1 MTTTIRHV
9 TLKSLGKNKD
19 INPMKGTVTN
29 PFTQEEYNNLNQ
41 TGEWPGGYV
50 EAMGYVAPPM
60 MDGMGDGSGSGSAI
74 TKEFKY
80 NFVSPYIEGTHAILK
95 GVLIIENLVAWAQCE
110 LSSCRDGNTYSASLV
125 LYVDNVENN
134 SKLFVAGGKMENGG
148 YFIGRASINLP
159 KNRVIHL
166 FISVNEFDKKGKAIT
181 TLSEKI
187 YESYSHENVI

>member
-1 MTTTIRHV
+1 MATTIKKV

-19 INPMKGTVTN
+19 IDPMKGTVTN
-29 PFTQEEYNNLNQ
+29 PFTQAEYNNLNQ
-41 TGEWPGGYV
+41 TGEWLGGYV
-50 EAMGYVAPPM
+50 EAMGYIAPPM

-74 TKEFKY
+74 TKEFNY

>member
-1 MTTTIRHV
+1 MATTIKKV

-19 INPMKGTVTN
+19 IDPMKGTVTN
-29 PFTQEEYNNLNQ
+29 PFTQAEYNNLNQ
-41 TGEWPGGYV
+41 TGEWTGGYV

-60 MDGMGDGSGSGSAI
+60 MDGMDDGSGSGSAI
-74 TKEFKY
+74 TKEFNY

-187 YESYSHENVI
+187 YES